1 MNIEVSK
8 YAYEYLDDWDNF
20 NDETSFP
27 EKEIFTG
34 IRVWKILLM
43 QITH

>member
-8 YAYEYLDDWDNF
+8 HAYEYLDDWKNF

-27 EKEIFTG
+27 EKENFQCMEIWN
-34 IRVWKILLM
+34 I
-43 QITH
+43 

>member
-8 YAYEYLDDWDNF
+8 HAYEYLDDWDNF

-27 EKEIFTG
+27 EKENFH
-34 IRVWKILLM
+34 RYLSM
-43 QITH
+43 ERFY